1 VKKGVSS
8 NSPFFLVQC
17 HLSHGPFVAWRFFCV
32 ILAAGFTHVIRRATV
47 INCAVHEK
55 APFPREEGFY
65 PT

>member
-1 VKKGVSS
+1 MA
-8 NSPFFLVQC
+8 L
-17 HLSHGPFVAWRFFCV
+17 LSHGPFVAWRFFCV

-65 PT
+65 PK